1 MLKKI
6 LKCLQFFS
14 LTCISCSGLE
24 QTEYDKV
31 RQHNLKGEFIY
42 RKHDEAAFSVLPAEY
57 RQREEYPWEEHF
69 VGNHPRITKSFFTCK
84 GGKQVEHPSAPAK
97 DGVVPISDCNGQ
109 HSLPIREGKEFIYPI
124 LIDLLNFIQAKTGK
138 RVIITCG
145 HRCPQHNRYAD
156 STGSNQASK
165 HMIGAEVD
173 FYVQGMEYEPEVIIQ
188 LILDFY
194 MQAPNYKDK
203 TDYCNFQREKSNS
216 LVLMPWA
223 NKEISIKLYGKNEG
237 RDFDNQ
243 HPYPYICIAV
253 RFDRSS
259 QQKVIYSKEQAYNY
273 QRS

>member
-1 MLKKI
+1 
-6 LKCLQFFS
+6 
-14 LTCISCSGLE
+14 
-24 QTEYDKV
+24 
-31 RQHNLKGEFIY
+31 
-42 RKHDEAAFSVLPAEY
+42 
-57 RQREEYPWEEHF
+57 
-69 VGNHPRITKSFFTCK
+69 
-84 GGKQVEHPSAPAK
+84 
-97 DGVVPISDCNGQ
+97 
-109 HSLPIREGKEFIYPI
+109 
-124 LIDLLNFIQAKTGK
+124 
-138 RVIITCG
+138 
-145 HRCPQHNRYAD
+145 
-156 STGSNQASK
+156 
-165 HMIGAEVD
+165 
-173 FYVQGMEYEPEVIIQ
+173 
-188 LILDFY
+188 